1 MMKLLLVLVALITA
15 DADADADAA
24 TLKEQFVDQNQDRI
38 CVYTTRFDD
47 YYLNVG
53 FSGHYSFNVPDSE
66 VVPSDE

>member
-1 MMKLLLVLVALITA
+1 MKLLLVLVALIT
-15 DADADADAA
+15 ADADAA

>member
-1 MMKLLLVLVALITA
+1 MKLLLVLVALITSA
-15 DADADADAA
+15 ADADAA

>member
-1 MMKLLLVLVALITA
+1 MKLLLVLVALIT
-15 DADADADAA
+15 ADADADAA

>member
-1 MMKLLLVLVALITA
+1 MMKLLLVLVALIT
-15 DADADADAA
+15 ADADAA